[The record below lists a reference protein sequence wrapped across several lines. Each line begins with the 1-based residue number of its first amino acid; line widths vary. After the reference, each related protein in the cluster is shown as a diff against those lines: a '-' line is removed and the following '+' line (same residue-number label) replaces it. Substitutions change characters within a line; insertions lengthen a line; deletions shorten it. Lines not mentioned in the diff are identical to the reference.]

1 MAQVTIEKICEALDA
16 KVHVKGDPAKTV
28 ERVAVGDLL
37 SFVMGDDS
45 DGAAWITIQT
55 HLNVAAVAVLK
66 DMPLVIIASGREPA
80 DDLKKRCES
89 EDIAVVTVK
98 DSVFDTCVKLGA
110 LGLVG

>member
-1 MAQVTIEKICEALDA
+1 MPQTIGQICEELKAV
-16 KVHVKGDPAKTV
+16 VHVEGDSGKAV

-45 DGAAWITIQT
+45 DGTAWVTIQT

-66 DMPLVIIASGREPA
+66 DMPLVIIASGRTPA
-80 DDLKKRCES
+80 DDLKKRCET
-89 EDIAVVTVK
+89 ENIALVTV
-98 DSVFDTCVKLGA
+98 DDTVFDTCVKLGA